1 MDSTTNAALNF
12 ALVQGRVDAEEYAD
26 IRAMACRRGDR
37 ALPFRPQHADSQRP
51 DDEGRGPRNRDGV
64 GEEAGGQQTP
74 AGGMGTIVRMFECC
88 EHK

>member
-37 ALPFRPQHADSQRP
+37 ALPFVLNTLIHS
-51 DDEGRGPRNRDGV
+51 GRMTKA
-64 GEEAGGQQTP
+64 EARE
-74 AGGMGTIVRMFECC
+74 IVMA
-88 EHK
+88 